1 MFSSPK
7 DAFKL
12 RNGVEIPCV
21 GFGTYLTPDGDTC
34 VNSVKEALLAG
45 YRHIDTAE
53 FYANEESVGKALT
66 ESGISRDEVF
76 VTTKLWNTNQGYDSA
91 LRHFEMSVKKL
102 GLDTVDLYLIHWPMA
117 KDFVADYPRTLLN
130 TWRAFERLYEEGRV
144 RAIGVCN
151 CLKHHLKVIIDNSKV
166 APMVNQIEFHAG
178 LVQKEAEE
186 FSKLNGVVVEAWA
199 PLCRGRAFGNTVLES
214 IAAKHGK
221 TQAQVLVRWCL
232 DKGVLPLP
240 KSVTPSRIRENVDVF
255 DFALSADEIAAIE
268 TIEGVGRIGSNPDD
282 AKY

>member
-53 FYANEESVGKALT
+53 FYANEESVGKALA

-91 LRHFEMSVKKL
+91 LRHFDMSAKKL

-117 KDFVADYPRTLLN
+117 KDFVADYPKTLLD

-186 FSKLNGVVVEAWA
+186 FSKQNGVVVEAWA
-199 PLCRGRAFGNTVLES
+199 PLCRGRAFGNPVLES

-240 KSVTPSRIRENVDVF
+240 KSVTTSRIRENINVF

>member
-53 FYANEESVGKALT
+53 FYANEESVGKALA

-91 LRHFEMSVKKL
+91 LRHFDMSAKKL

-117 KDFVADYPRTLLN
+117 KDFVADYPKTLLD
-130 TWRAFERLYEEGRV
+130 TWRAFERLYKEGRV

-186 FSKLNGVVVEAWA
+186 FSKQNGVVVEAWA
-199 PLCRGRAFGNTVLES
+199 PLCRGRAFGNPVLES

-240 KSVTPSRIRENVDVF
+240 KSVTPSRIRENIDVF

>member
-53 FYANEESVGKALT
+53 FYANEESVGKALA

-91 LRHFEMSVKKL
+91 LRHFDMSAKKL

-117 KDFVADYPRTLLN
+117 KDFVADYPKTLLD

-186 FSKLNGVVVEAWA
+186 FSKQNGVVVEAWA
-199 PLCRGRAFGNTVLES
+199 PLCRGRAFGNPVLES
-214 IAAKHGK
+214 VAAKHGK

-240 KSVTPSRIRENVDVF
+240 KSVTTSRIRENINVF